1 MDDFQ
6 LYINLGLNHV
16 LDWKAYDHVLFLVV
30 LTIFYSLKD
39 WKKVL
44 WLITSFTLGHTL
56 SLTLSAYRLVYVDMD
71 IIEFL
76 IPLTIFI
83 TAIYNIFK
91 VNSPPKNI
99 KINSLFA
106 LVFGLIHGIGF
117 SSYFKILVDESEDK
131 LLPLIEF
138 AIGIEIAQ
146 IIVVL
151 FVMLLSYMVLN
162 IFKRSKRDWI
172 LIISSIVIGFVIP
185 MLIERKFW

>member
-1 MDDFQ
+1 MDEF
-6 LYINLGLNHV
+6 LLFMNLGLNHV
-16 LDWKAYDHVLFLVV
+16 LDWKAYDHILFLVV
-30 LTIFYSLKD
+30 LTIFYSFKD

-44 WLITSFTLGHTL
+44 WLITAFTLGHTL
-56 SLTLSAYRLVYVDMD
+56 SLTLSAYRIVQVEMD

-83 TAIYNIFK
+83 TAIYNILK
-91 VNSPPKNI
+91 VKSPPKNI
-99 KINSLFA
+99 KINALFA

-138 AIGIEIAQ
+138 AFGIEIAQ
-146 IIVVL
+146 IIVVI
-151 FVMLLSYMVLN
+151 FVLLSSYIILN

-172 LIISSIVIGFVIP
+172 LVVSSVVIGVVIP
-185 MLIERKFW
+185 MLVERKFW

>member
-6 LYINLGLNHV
+6 LYINLGLTHV

-30 LTIFYSLKD
+30 LTIFYSFKD

-44 WLITSFTLGHTL
+44 WLITAFTLGHTL
-56 SLTLSAYRLVYVDMD
+56 SLTLSVYRLVYVDMD

-76 IPLTIFI
+76 IPLTILI
-83 TAIYNIFK
+83 TAIYNVLR
-91 VNSPPKNI
+91 VNTPPKNI
-99 KINSLFA
+99 KINALFA
-106 LVFGLIHGIGF
+106 LIFGLIHGIGF
-117 SSYFKILVDESEDK
+117 SSYFKILVDENEDK

-138 AIGIEIAQ
+138 AVGIEIAQ
-146 IIVVL
+146 IIVVI
-151 FVMLLSYMVLN
+151 FVLLLSFLVLQ

-172 LIISSIVIGFVIP
+172 LIVSSIVIGFVIP